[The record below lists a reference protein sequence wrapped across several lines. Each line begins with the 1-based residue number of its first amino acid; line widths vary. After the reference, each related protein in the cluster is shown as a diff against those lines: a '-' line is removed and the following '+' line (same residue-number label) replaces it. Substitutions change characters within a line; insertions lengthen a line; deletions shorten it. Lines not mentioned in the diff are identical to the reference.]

1 MLRKSV
7 VTLMIL
13 ALAAVAYSQ
22 SDSDG
27 KENFAFLKTANE
39 ELRTLPKATAPAVFT
54 LQQFDLLLP
63 TDLSQK
69 KDWVKVIT
77 LDGKEG
83 WLPITSVGLITEQM
97 PALKK
102 LTENIDPMVR
112 LVNNTNLPITLNI
125 AGTIHKLPARKQKIL
140 RFKPGSYPYT
150 LRLPGFTNGTG
161 TRYFLSGGAYTWS
174 FKIVT
179 KTVKRGR

>member
-1 MLRKSV
+1 MLRKLIIS
-7 VTLMIL
+7 LMIL
-13 ALAAVAYSQ
+13 ALTAAAYSQ

-27 KENFAFLKTANE
+27 KENFAFVRTASE
-39 ELRTLPKATAPAVFT
+39 DLRTLPKATAPAVFT

-69 KDWVKVIT
+69 KDWVKVVT

-83 WLPITSVGLITEQM
+83 WLPIASVGLITDQI
-97 PALKK
+97 PAMKK
-102 LTENIDPMVR
+102 LTENIDPVVR
-112 LVNNTNLPITLNI
+112 LANNTNVPITINI
-125 AGTIHKLPARKQKIL
+125 AGTTHKLPAKKQKII

-161 TRYFLSGGAYTWS
+161 TRYFEAGGAYTWS
-174 FKIVT
+174 FKIIT